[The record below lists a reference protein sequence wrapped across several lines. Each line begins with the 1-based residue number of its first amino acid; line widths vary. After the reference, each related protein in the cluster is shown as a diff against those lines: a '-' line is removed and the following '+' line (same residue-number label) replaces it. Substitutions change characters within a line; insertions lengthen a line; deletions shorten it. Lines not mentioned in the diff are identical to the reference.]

1 MAINF
6 KVFSLFGAKDAG
18 VDKNFDKMSK
28 SAKKFG
34 KTSEKAF
41 KRANKSAVSFK
52 TVMGG
57 ILAAGGVQ
65 KGISML
71 GTGVATVTE
80 EFLGFDNAVTAA
92 SAKFKGLDLT
102 TKEGQKTLEDLRK
115 TARKVGAET
124 EFNAKQAAEGLDF
137 LALASFNAEQAMAL
151 LPGVT
156 NLATVAQVD
165 LGTATD
171 IASDSLGAFGLMTKD
186 TEQLTANFTRVQ
198 DVMAKTTATSNTSL
212 IDLFEAVKKGAPA
225 FTAAG
230 QSLES
235 FNALAG
241 IMANA
246 GVKGS
251 ESGTQLRNV
260 MLRLSKPTKESA
272 DTLKKLGVEVAD
284 EQGNFR
290 DIIDIMSDME
300 KGLEGMGSQQRSA
313 ALATIFGSRAVT
325 GVNILLKEGTE
336 SIRTYRSELEN
347 AGGSAEKMAEIMR
360 GSLTN
365 QLESLKSA
373 AIEVGFQLLDAFSGE
388 GAGAIKGL
396 TQFVRGIDMTPV
408 IEGLSFVIEKGKM
421 VFETLSQAGVFDL
434 LQASFGALI
443 SVIQLL
449 WSIAEPIFKL
459 MWKILEPIVKGLTFV
474 AKGIGFLSKSLA
486 TEKPAGAEKVAAP
499 DLAMVKFGQQGP
511 PLEQKEKPKPNAVPN
526 LSLARFGMQ
535 APQAPQR
542 QAPNQ
547 TQTQLNLTRV
557 DFRGQIDIAGAPEGS
572 KAESSNSQVDMNMM
586 GNPKKAA

>member
-6 KVFSLFGAKDAG
+6 KVFTKFGAKDTG
-18 VDKNFDKMSK
+18 VDDQFDKMSK

-41 KRANKSAVSFK
+41 KKASKSGLNFK
-52 TVMGG
+52 SVMGG
-57 ILAAGGVQ
+57 MLAAGGVS

-71 GTGVATVTE
+71 GSGVATVAD
-80 EFLGFDNAVTAA
+80 EFLGFDNAVTSA

-102 TKEGQKTLEDLRK
+102 TKEGQKTLESLRK

-137 LALASFNAEQAMAL
+137 LALAGTNAEQAMAL

-171 IASDSLGAFGLMTKD
+171 IATDSLGAFGLMTKD
-186 TEQLTANFTRVQ
+186 TEKLTANFNRIQ
-198 DVMAKTTATSNTSL
+198 DVMAKTTATSNTNL
-212 IDLFEAVKKGAPA
+212 TDLFEAVQKGAPA

-241 IMANA
+241 IMANS
-246 GVKGS
+246 GLKGS
-251 ESGTQLRNV
+251 ESGTQLRNI
-260 MLRLSKPTKESA
+260 MLRLAKPTKESQDA
-272 DTLKKLGVEVAD
+272 LDALGVTTRDA
-284 EQGNFR
+284 QGNFL
-290 DIIDIMSDME
+290 DVVDVLSQME
-300 KGLEGMGSQQRSA
+300 KGLIGKGTAERSA
-313 ALATIFGSRAVT
+313 ALATIFGARAVT

-336 SIRTYRSELEN
+336 SIRGYRSELEA
-347 AGGSAEKMAEIMR
+347 AGGSSEKMAEIMR

-365 QLESLKSA
+365 QLASLKSA
-373 AIEVGFQLLDAFSGE
+373 AIEVGFQLFEAFSGE
-388 GAGAIKGL
+388 GAGAIAGMTEFL
-396 TQFVRGIDMTPV
+396 RGVDMTPV
-408 IEGLSFVIEKGKM
+408 IDGLSFVIEKGKM

-434 LQASFGALI
+434 LQASFSALI
-443 SVIQLL
+443 SVIKLL
-449 WSIAEPIFKL
+449 WKIAEPIFKF
-459 MWKILEPIVKGLTFV
+459 MWKLLEPIIKGLTVVTKGVGFV
-474 AKGIGFLSKSLA
+474 AETLA
-486 TEKPAGAEKVAAP
+486 ADTPSGAGAVQA
-499 DLAMVKFGQQGP
+499 
-511 PLEQKEKPKPNAVPN
+511 PN
-526 LSLARFGMQ
+526 LSTFNPQ

-547 TQTQLNLTRV
+547 TQTQFNLSTFRLNGR
-557 DFRGQIDIAGAPEGS
+557 IDIAGAPEGS
-572 KAESSNSQVDMNMM
+572 KAQSDNSQVDMNMM
-586 GNPKKAA
+586 GNPRKAA